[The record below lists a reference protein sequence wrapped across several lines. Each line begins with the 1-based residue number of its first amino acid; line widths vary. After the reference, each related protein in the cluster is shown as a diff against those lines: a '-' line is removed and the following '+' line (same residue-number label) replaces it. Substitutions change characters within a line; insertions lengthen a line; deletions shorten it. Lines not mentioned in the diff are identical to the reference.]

1 MKTSQT
7 TDASAEIAETRR
19 LSRAST
25 FAALRHRNFQL
36 YFGGQ
41 LISVAGTW
49 LQIIA
54 QGWLVYQLT
63 RSELA
68 LGIVSFAS
76 AIPVL
81 VVSPFGGVLVD
92 RVPKRNLLVIT
103 QTASM
108 LLALILALLTFTNVV
123 QEWHV
128 ILLAAAL
135 GLVNAFDAPARQAFV
150 VEMVGREDLTNA
162 IALNSL
168 MFNGGRIIGPAAGG
182 LLLAALGPAW
192 CFLINGISFLA
203 VIAGLLAMRL
213 PPHVAAPHT
222 QVSSLK
228 QLAGGFR
235 YSKEVPEIM
244 ALLVLALIFSVFGI
258 AYSSVLPAFIDR
270 VLHAGASAYG
280 AVNAFSGIGAVTAA
294 LLIASQ
300 SLSGGRGRWLFR
312 ANLVYCALLLVFAF
326 NQSYLLAL
334 ILAFGLG
341 VGFMMQFTLMNTL
354 LQLRV
359 DDVMRGRVLSLYTLC
374 IFGLAPFGALAMGSL
389 SETWGLSP
397 TIGLSAVITAVLSLA
412 VFLWVPKV
420 RQLI

>member
-213 PPHVAAPHT
+213 PPHVSAPHT

-244 ALLVLALIFSVFGI
+244 
-258 AYSSVLPAFIDR
+258 
-270 VLHAGASAYG
+270 
-280 AVNAFSGIGAVTAA
+280 
-294 LLIASQ
+294 
-300 SLSGGRGRWLFR
+300 
-312 ANLVYCALLLVFAF
+312 
-326 NQSYLLAL
+326 
-334 ILAFGLG
+334 
-341 VGFMMQFTLMNTL
+341 
-354 LQLRV
+354 
-359 DDVMRGRVLSLYTLC
+359 
-374 IFGLAPFGALAMGSL
+374 
-389 SETWGLSP
+389 
-397 TIGLSAVITAVLSLA
+397 
-412 VFLWVPKV
+412 
-420 RQLI
+420 